1 MRLKIKGEEDMTEK
15 EFLKAGKLIKQH
27 NMDISQITKCVNLFL
42 EESHVCEQEM
52 VNYLARTIEMPAEV
66 ERAFK
71 NAFMAS
77 ERIIVKDYSDVCGL
91 LRRYDA
97 GDKGL
102 LLYLDTGTMMP
113 ADDMIKY
120 LDSVGYELIVR
131 PKRSKIAAG
140 QISARDCG
148 VEI

>member
-1 MRLKIKGEEDMTEK
+1 MTEK

-42 EESHVCEQEM
+42 PEIHVCEQEM
-52 VNYLARTIEMPAEV
+52 VNYLARTVEMPAEV
-66 ERAFK
+66 EQAFK
-71 NAFMAS
+71 DAFLAS
-77 ERIIVKDYSDVCGL
+77 ERITVRDYSDVCTL
-91 LRRYDA
+91 LRKYDA

-102 LLYLDTGTMMP
+102 LLYLDTGAMMP

-120 LDSVGYELIVR
+120 LESAGYELIIR
-131 PKRSKIAAG
+131 PKRMKVAAG
-140 QISARDCG
+140 QISASDCG

>member
-1 MRLKIKGEEDMTEK
+1 MTEK

-42 EESHVCEQEM
+42 QETHACEQEM
-52 VNYLARTIEMPAEV
+52 VNYLARAVEMPEEV
-66 ERAFK
+66 EQAFK
-71 NAFMAS
+71 DAFLAS
-77 ERIIVKDYSDVCGL
+77 ERITVREYNDVCTL
-91 LRRYDA
+91 LKKYDA

-140 QISARDCG
+140 QISASDCG

>member
-1 MRLKIKGEEDMTEK
+1 MTEK
-15 EFLKAGKLIKQH
+15 EFLKEGKLIKQH
-27 NMDISQITKCVNLFL
+27 NMDISQITKYVNLFL
-42 EESHVCEQEM
+42 QETHVCEQEM
-52 VNYLARTIEMPAEV
+52 VNYLARAVEMPEEV
-66 ERAFK
+66 EQAFK
-71 NAFMAS
+71 DAFLAS
-77 ERIIVKDYSDVCGL
+77 ERITVREYNDVCTL
-91 LRRYDA
+91 LKKYDA

-102 LLYLDTGTMMP
+102 LLYLDTGTMML

>member
-1 MRLKIKGEEDMTEK
+1 MTEK

-52 VNYLARTIEMPAEV
+52 VNYLARMMEMPAEV
-66 ERAFK
+66 EQAFK
-71 NAFMAS
+71 DAFLAS
-77 ERIIVKDYSDVCGL
+77 EKITVREYSDVCAI
-91 LRRYDA
+91 LRKYDA

-102 LLYLDTGTMMP
+102 LLYLDTGAMIP
-113 ADDMIKY
+113 ADDMINY
-120 LDSVGYELIVR
+120 LSSAGYELIVR
-131 PKRSKIAAG
+131 PKRIKIAAG
-140 QISARDCG
+140 QLSASDCG

>member
-1 MRLKIKGEEDMTEK
+1 MTEK

-27 NMDISQITKCVNLFL
+27 NMDISQITKYVNLFL
-42 EESHVCEQEM
+42 QETHVCEQEM
-52 VNYLARTIEMPAEV
+52 VNYLARAVEMPEEV
-66 ERAFK
+66 EQAFK
-71 NAFMAS
+71 DAFLAS
-77 ERIIVKDYSDVCGL
+77 ERITVREYNDVCTL
-91 LRRYDA
+91 LKKYDT

-102 LLYLDTGTMMP
+102 LLYLDTGTMML

-140 QISARDCG
+140 QISARDCE

>member
-1 MRLKIKGEEDMTEK
+1 MTQK

-42 EESHVCEQEM
+42 EETHVCDQEM
-52 VNYLARTIEMPAEV
+52 ANYLARTAEMPEEV
-66 ERAFK
+66 EQAFK
-71 NAFMAS
+71 DAFLAS
-77 ERIIVKDYSDVCGL
+77 ERITIRDYSDVCRL
-91 LRRYDA
+91 LNKYDV

-102 LLYLDTGTMMP
+102 LLYLDTGAMMP

-120 LDSVGYELIVR
+120 LESAGYELIVR
-131 PKRSKIAAG
+131 PKRSKVAAG
-140 QISARDCG
+140 QLSAMDCG

>member
-1 MRLKIKGEEDMTEK
+1 MTQK

-42 EESHVCEQEM
+42 EETHVCDQEM
-52 VNYLARTIEMPAEV
+52 VNYLARTAEMPEEV
-66 ERAFK
+66 EQAFK
-71 NAFMAS
+71 DAFLAS
-77 ERIIVKDYSDVCGL
+77 ERITIRDYSDVCRL
-91 LRRYDA
+91 LNKYDV

-102 LLYLDTGTMMP
+102 LLYLDTGAMMP

-120 LDSVGYELIVR
+120 LESAGYELIVR
-131 PKRSKIAAG
+131 PKRSKVAAG
-140 QISARDCG
+140 QLSAMDCG

>member
-1 MRLKIKGEEDMTEK
+1 MTEK

-42 EESHVCEQEM
+42 QETHVCEQEM
-52 VNYLARTIEMPAEV
+52 VNYLARAAEMPEEV
-66 ERAFK
+66 EQAFK
-71 NAFMAS
+71 DAFLAS
-77 ERIIVKDYSDVCGL
+77 ERITVREYNDVCTL
-91 LRRYDA
+91 LKKYDA